1 MVPLLTNPENQ
12 KGWPKVVCQDVE
24 KHINELKGT
33 IYRMVGQ
40 VSGLSHSVESI
51 QAGTLSSQHPSKAG
65 LCRMIMELA
74 LNMQTATEF

>member
-1 MVPLLTNPENQ
+1 MLSAGARLRCDLPFTRCWYVPPSVTQVMVPLLTNPENQ

-40 VSGLSHSVESI
+40 VSVIS
-51 QAGTLSSQHPSKAG
+51 P
-65 LCRMIMELA
+65 
-74 LNMQTATEF
+74 